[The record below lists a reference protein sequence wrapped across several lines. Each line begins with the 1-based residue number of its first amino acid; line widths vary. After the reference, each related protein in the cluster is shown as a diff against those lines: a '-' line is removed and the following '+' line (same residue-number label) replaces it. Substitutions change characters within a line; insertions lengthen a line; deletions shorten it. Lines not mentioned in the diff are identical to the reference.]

1 MQSRDDDLLPNPFN
15 NHGIEWEAL
24 RRYVA
29 GHAEKFGWREDRYG
43 DVYLMRTASNEFI
56 TYEKDDPAVGWNGS
70 TYFHPGDYIVY
81 KTKRLSSGTESA
93 WVYRKA
99 PCPECG
105 VETAW
110 GIGIQHSRKRC
121 RKCELELQ
129 RRWNRR
135 AAKNYRV
142 RNGLIHTPLYVT
154 CQQCGKKFQPKR
166 RTARFCSNTCRVK
179 SHRRDVSALTTPSE
193 GSLTQ

>member
-1 MQSRDDDLLPNPFN
+1 MAVCRILQTTGEQKLHLYFQSQSDES
-15 NHGIEWEAL
+15 GI
-24 RRYVA
+24 
-29 GHAEKFGWREDRYG
+29 
-43 DVYLMRTASNEFI
+43 I
-56 TYEKDDPAVGWNGS
+56 S

-81 KTKRLSSGTESA
+81 KTKRRSSGTESA

-166 RTARFCSNTCRVK
+166 STARFCTTTCRVK
-179 SHRRDVSALTTPSE
+179 SHRRDVSALTTS
-193 GSLTQ
+193 Q